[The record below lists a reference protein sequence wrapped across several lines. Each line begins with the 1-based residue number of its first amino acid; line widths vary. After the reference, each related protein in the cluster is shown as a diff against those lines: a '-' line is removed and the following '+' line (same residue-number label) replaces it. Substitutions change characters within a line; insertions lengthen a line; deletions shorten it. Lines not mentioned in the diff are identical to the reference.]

1 MIPLR
6 DEEEVHSTPWV
17 TYTLLGLLILI
28 FLWDRNWTVFG
39 QRTVFAD
46 LAARPIDVY
55 AALRGGDK
63 EPLLTLFTSA
73 FLHGNLLHIV
83 GNLIFLW
90 VFGPRVEEAWGS
102 WRFLLFYLFFGVAAA
117 TTQVFVDP
125 MSGNPM
131 LGASGA
137 IAGVMGAY
145 LLLFPSAILE
155 VTVPPFFFWTFSLP
169 AWLMLGFWFL
179 LQIFIVQPGVANWAH
194 AGGFLVGMLVVMLV
208 GKPKRNHPHLGVA
221 P

>member
-6 DEEEVHSTPWV
+6 DEEEVRTTPWV
-17 TYTLLGLLILI
+17 TFTLLGLLILI
-28 FLWDRNWTVFG
+28 YLWDRNWTVFG

-73 FLHGNLLHIV
+73 FLHGSLLHIV

-102 WRFLLFYLFFGVAAA
+102 WRFLVYYLFFGVAAA
-117 TTQVFVDP
+117 VTQVFVDP
-125 MSGNPM
+125 MSGSSM

-145 LLLFPSAILE
+145 LLLFPSSLLE
-155 VTVPPFFFWTFSLP
+155 VTVPPFIFWTFTLP
-169 AWLMLGFWFL
+169 AWIMLGFWFL
-179 LQIFIVQPGVANWAH
+179 LQIFVVQPGVANWAH
-194 AGGFLVGMLVVMLV
+194 AGGFLVGMLVVMII
-208 GKPKRNHPHLGVA
+208 GKKKSNKNLFGA
-221 P
+221 TL